1 MLKLYNHINYKKT
14 CFNLYLQETILFEAI
29 IKGEEHWIPWS
40 GKIQGWSHL
49 LHAGINNLDEWVD
62 PGVDQ
67 ATVQRKL
74 KYKPQGLPQALP
86 DSPPPA
92 SPAREEEENVS
103 DVSNREF
110 EGAERE
116 EENVS
121 DVSSPA
127 LRRISEIRICYWLAI
142 KLSNNQRIEQQRQ
155 SGERNNQNV
164 SPDRQQQPRKTWSLR
179 DSQPQQQHTHWNWE
193 EQVNGGANKEENAG
207 GRQN

>member
-1 MLKLYNHINYKKT
+1 MNSMKWKDPRMKPPYYPRSAPVLWEHLTNLKNTPYQVDTKFLKQ
-14 CFNLYLQETILFEAI
+14 LVMRVL
-29 IKGEEHWIPWS
+29 S
-40 GKIQGWSHL
+40 
-49 LHAGINNLDEWVD
+49 HAGINNPDEWVD

-103 DVSNREF
+103 DVSNREI
-110 EGAERE
+110 EEAERE

-121 DVSSPA
+121 NVSSPA
-127 LRRISEIRICYWLAI
+127 LRRIREIRICYWLAI

-155 SGERNNQNV
+155 SEERNNQNV

-179 DSQPQQQHTHWNWE
+179 DSQPQQQHTH
-193 EQVNGGANKEENAG
+193 
-207 GRQN
+207 QN